1 MKGKGKGSGRAMSMP
16 AGIGM
21 GVGISYGIMLLSAAV
36 LAWLILTQRVGEEVI
51 GWGSMLILAISAAL
65 GSLTAWTRIRHRRLF
80 VTAVTAAGYYAVLLV
95 TALAFGGGFSGMG
108 ATAGMVVLGGGIAQ
122 IPALFGG
129 GSGVRR
135 HKMKAFR

>member
-1 MKGKGKGSGRAMSMP
+1 MAVKVKSTGRIMAMP

-21 GVGISYGIMLLSAAV
+21 GVGISYASMLIGAGV
-36 LAWLILTQRVGEEVI
+36 LAWLILTQRVGESTI
-51 GWGSMLILAISAAL
+51 GWGSMGILILSSAI
-65 GSLTAWTRIRHRRLF
+65 GSLAAWRGIRHRRIF
-80 VTAVTAAGYYAVLLV
+80 VTCITLLGYYLTLLV
-95 TALAFGGGFSGMG
+95 TALAFGGGFTAMG
-108 ATAGMVVLGGGIAQ
+108 TTAAMVCLGGGISM